1 MDAVQVLGYTA
12 GAITTLTFLPQVIK
26 TWNDKSAQGVSL
38 LMFVIAVVNE
48 ILWIIYGV
56 LRSDRVIILTNV
68 IMVVMALTM
77 IYFKFYFRKNDKK
90 EYPHL

>member
-26 TWNDKSAQGVSL
+26 TWNDKSAKGVSL
-38 LMFVIAVVNE
+38 LMFIIAVVNE

-56 LRSDRVIILTNV
+56 LRNDKVIILTNV
-68 IMVVMALTM
+68 IMVTMALTM

-90 EYPHL
+90 EYHHL